1 MRRVIEERELS
12 MEELLVRLNESF
24 RPGQDKVARDLQ
36 IDALAVEV
44 SRLRWTSSE
53 LTKALDVSSRFCER
67 PELALHYYHSCSC
80 DHDTFVYNDET
91 LEEPSV
97 LRRVEEGVEPPVGQ
111 AEACGLRN
119 SLGTETMPKA
129 LAACASCNEY
139 LVPEWGDTY
148 ETRTLSCTLSKE
160 TLYTR
165 AELEALFLLPEE
177 VRKHRMFVVDVN
189 GYYHHLN
196 PELVHG
202 DDVILCTQCA
212 ANPRGSVQRKF
223 SIANGYDPGLRKH
236 LNARPRRTTRRAIAA
251 LRVFKS
257 AKLNVMDKERK
268 GHVILFPSNAPP
280 KVAERLPWTEEVTP
294 TVTFYGAPFRW
305 AGISRQL
312 DAHMSIDAEE
322 VYDYLR
328 VLKLLHK
335 DYQLLPIT
343 AEVEGKAALRS
354 IVTDVMHPSDATLFA
369 GGHLS
374 NEVKDDPIHVLESAM
389 IEPVGSVDTVT
400 EMIDV
405 VLRQNEVKAEV
416 NEGACGVRFD

>member
-1 MRRVIEERELS
+1 MEGLLGRV
-12 MEELLVRLNESF
+12 NETF
-24 RPGQDKVARDLQ
+24 RPGQDKTALDAQ
-36 IDALAVEV
+36 IDGLAIEV
-44 SRLRWTSSE
+44 SLLRWTSTA
-53 LTKALDVSSRFCER
+53 LTKALEVSSRFCER

-80 DHDTFVYNDET
+80 DHNTFVYNDET

-97 LRRVEEGVEPPVGQ
+97 LRRVEEGVETPVGKK
-111 AEACGLRN
+111 EACGLRK
-119 SLGTETMPKA
+119 SLGTDTVSKS

-139 LVPEWGDTY
+139 QVPEWGDTF

-160 TLYTR
+160 TLYTGS
-165 AELEALFLLPEE
+165 ELKELFKLPVE

-202 DDVILCTQCA
+202 DEVILCTQCA
-212 ANPRGSVQRKF
+212 TNPRGAGQSKF

-236 LNARPRRTTRRAIAA
+236 LPARPRRTTRRAIAA

-305 AGISRQL
+305 AGISKHL
-312 DAHMSIDAEE
+312 DAHMSIDADE
-322 VYDYLR
+322 VYAYLK
-328 VLKLLHK
+328 VLKLLHE

-343 AEVEGKAALRS
+343 AEVEGKATLRS
-354 IVTDVMHPSDATLFA
+354 IVTDVMHPSEGTLFA
-369 GGHLS
+369 VGHLS
-374 NEVKDDPIHVLESAM
+374 IEVSDEPIHVLESAM

-405 VLRQNEVKAEV
+405 ILRQNEAKAEV
-416 NEGACGVRFD
+416 NEGACVMHSC